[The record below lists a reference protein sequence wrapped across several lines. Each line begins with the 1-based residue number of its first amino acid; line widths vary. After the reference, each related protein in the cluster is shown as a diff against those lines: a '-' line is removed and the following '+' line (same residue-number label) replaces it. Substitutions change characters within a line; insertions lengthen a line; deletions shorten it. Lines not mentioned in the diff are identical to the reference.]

1 MFEDIDDGATRAT
14 GTISVSKESPDRV
27 VVYVIWSRNE
37 IGQLPVHEAWEV
49 LFARYPNE
57 PKYLLFAV
65 YEELVTPQASHATWT
80 PTYFLDKVQRV
91 LDSAGGRL
99 NPEVRDLLAVAED
112 ELHPLSEKDG
122 ARLDRIRGRIGV
134 RLGDST
140 AARKRLARLASDT
153 VRDLHD
159 RTEGG
164 KSLGSASGTADYK
177 AAIAAAKGEKKT
189 YAATA
194 KVAVGDL
201 LDHPKFGLGVVTAVD
216 PGRATILFETGA
228 RKLVCG

>member
-1 MFEDIDDGATRAT
+1 MFEDIDDGAKKTAAT
-14 GTISVSKESPDRV
+14 FSVSKESPDRAI
-27 VVYVIWSRNE
+27 VYVIWSRNE
-37 IGQLPVHEAWEV
+37 IDQLPVHEAWEL
-49 LFARYPNE
+49 LFTRYPSE
-57 PKYLLFAV
+57 PKYLLFSV
-65 YEELVTPQASHATWT
+65 YEELVTPHVSHATWT

-112 ELHPLSEKDG
+112 ELHPLNEKDG
-122 ARLDRIRGRIGV
+122 ARLDRIRGRVGT
-134 RLGDST
+134 RLGDSQ
-140 AARKRLARLASDT
+140 AARKRLARFASDT

-164 KSLGSASGTADYK
+164 KAIGGSSGTADYK
-177 AAIAAAKGEKKT
+177 AAIAAAKGEKKP
-189 YAATA
+189 YAANA

-201 LDHPKFGLGVVTAVD
+201 LEHPKFGVGVVTAVD
-216 PGRATILFETGA
+216 PGRATILFVSGA

>member
-1 MFEDIDDGATRAT
+1 MFEDIDDEKRAAF
-14 GTISVSKESPDRV
+14 SVSKDSPDRSIL
-27 VVYVIWSRNE
+27 YVIWSRNE

-49 LFARYPNE
+49 LFSRYPNE
-57 PKYLLFAV
+57 AKYLLFAV
-65 YEELVTPQASHATWT
+65 YEELVTPHASHATWT

-91 LDSAGGRL
+91 LDTAGGRL

-112 ELHPLSEKDG
+112 ELHPLGEKDA
-122 ARLDRIRGRIGV
+122 ARLDRIRGRVGT
-134 RLGDST
+134 RLGDSA

-153 VRDLHD
+153 VRDHHD

-164 KSLGSASGTADYK
+164 KSLGGGSVTADYK
-177 AAIAAAKGEKKT
+177 AAIAAAKGEKKP
-189 YAATA
+189 YSATA

-201 LDHPKFGLGVVTAVD
+201 LEHPKFGLGVVLAVD
-216 PGRATILFETGA
+216 PGRAHILFESGA